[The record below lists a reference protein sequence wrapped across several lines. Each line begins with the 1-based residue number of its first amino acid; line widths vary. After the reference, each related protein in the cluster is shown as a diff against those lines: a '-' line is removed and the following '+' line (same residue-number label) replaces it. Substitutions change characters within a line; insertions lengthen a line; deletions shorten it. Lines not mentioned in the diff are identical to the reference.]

1 MATTLFGKMLS
12 AGKMT
17 DPTKNNNRNIRNC
30 NIARTIFMRRK
41 SSGTAWGKFYLI
53 AASKAAKRRSRSYC
67 CVARSLAFRNSRHG
81 PGGKAV
87 VLIGAAQAELRREK
101 LSGEA
106 QRLGPARKACSSE
119 VRADCLRS
127 A

>member
-1 MATTLFGKMLS
+1 MVFIGMRPMAGRIEQRK
-12 AGKMT
+12 KT
-17 DPTKNNNRNIRNC
+17 DRNNRNC
-30 NIARTIFMRRK
+30 NIERTIFMRRN

-53 AASKAAKRRSRSYC
+53 VASKAAKRRSSSNC
-67 CVARSLAFRNSRHG
+67 CVARSLVLRKSWHALGAIAF
-81 PGGKAV
+81 A
-87 VLIGAAQAELRREK
+87 LIGPAQAALRRAK

-106 QRLGPARKACSSE
+106 HRLGPARKACSSE